1 MPTCGTQA
9 ARCSPWSKTTL
20 LGHLSCSIL
29 ILRDAAVS
37 SCSLQDGP
45 YLQHHWVYAIMIFS
59 SMLQE
64 REAAAKQQEM
74 EEARREA
81 MEKAKEYEDV
91 RSEVRCPTFH
101 YSCS

>member
-1 MPTCGTQA
+1 
-9 ARCSPWSKTTL
+9 
-20 LGHLSCSIL
+20 
-29 ILRDAAVS
+29 
-37 SCSLQDGP
+37 
-45 YLQHHWVYAIMIFS
+45 MIFT

-81 MEKAKEYEDV
+81 MEKTKEYEDV
-91 RSEVRCPTFH
+91 RSEVRCPPFH